1 MKIYHNPRCRKSREG
16 LAILEEARV
25 EHEIIDYL
33 NNPPSEEEIR
43 ELLSKLNMDAIE
55 LVGQNEAVW
64 KEKFKGRDLSS
75 EEIIRA
81 MADHPKLIERPIV
94 VEGNKAVI
102 GRPPEKINSLF

>member
-55 LVGQNEAVW
+55 LVRQNEAVW

-94 VEGNKAVI
+94 VRGSQAVV
-102 GRPPEKINSLF
+102 GRPPEKIKSLL

>member
-1 MKIYHNPRCRKSREG
+1 M
-16 LAILEEARV
+16 

-55 LVGQNEAVW
+55 LVRQNEAVW

-94 VEGNKAVI
+94 VRGSQAVV
-102 GRPPEKINSLF
+102 GRPPEKIKSLL

>member
-33 NNPPSEEEIR
+33 KNPPSEEEIR

-55 LVGQNEAVW
+55 LVRQNEAVW

-94 VEGNKAVI
+94 VRGSQAVV
-102 GRPPEKINSLF
+102 GRPPEKIKSLL

>member
-55 LVGQNEAVW
+55 LVRQNEAVW
-64 KEKFKGRDLSS
+64 KEKFKGKDLSS

-94 VEGNKAVI
+94 VRGSQAVV
-102 GRPPEKINSLF
+102 GRPPEKIKSLL